1 MLFRSIFRLLQEK
14 GGIPERDMFNTFNMG
29 TGMVLVVDKEDVVK
43 AVSALDGAGESP
55 RVIGT
60 VASGGGVELL

>member
-1 MLFRSIFRLLQEK
+1 
-14 GGIPERDMFNTFNMG
+14 MFNTFNMG